1 MLSLVPKSP
10 QRRLYKTVSHN
21 MKKITLIVSFIF
33 LNTLIVLGQ
42 NIPKNYVVIDSISGD
57 LDNDNIKELVVVFN
71 TKKTEKENENIPR
84 ELRIYKKIN
93 KKWINWKNSEQ
104 ALYGSREGGM
114 VGDPYAGIKI
124 KNGIL
129 LISHFGGSSWKWGYT
144 DKYRFQNED
153 FYLIG
158 YESNYGKPCDF
169 WQNVDFNLSTGKII
183 FEKEY
188 EDCEKEKIYK
198 RENETFYEKKL
209 KITLEKRQAKEIEIT
224 SPKNNYKIHL

>member
-1 MLSLVPKSP
+1 MRQTAV
-10 QRRLYKTVSHN
+10 TCN
-21 MKKITLIVSFIF
+21 MKKITLLVLFVF
-33 LNTLIVLGQ
+33 LNSLLVLGQ
-42 NIPKNYVVIDSISGD
+42 NIPKNYVVIDSILGD
-57 LDNDNIKELVVVFN
+57 LDNDNIKELVVVLN
-71 TKKTEKENENIPR
+71 TKKAEKENENIPR

-144 DKYRFQNED
+144 DKYRFQNEN

-158 YESNYGKPCDF
+158 YESNYGRPCDF
-169 WQNVDFNLSTGKII
+169 WENVDFNLSTGKII
-183 FEKEY
+183 FEREF

-198 RENETFYEKKL
+198 KENETFYEKKL
-209 KITLEKRQAKEIEIT
+209 KITLEKRQAQKIEIT
-224 SPKNNYKIHL
+224 SPKYNYKIHL

>member
-1 MLSLVPKSP
+1 
-10 QRRLYKTVSHN
+10 

-42 NIPKNYVVIDSISGD
+42 DIPKNYVVIDSISGD

-71 TKKTEKENENIPR
+71 TKSTENENVPR
-84 ELRIYKKIN
+84 ELRIYKKRN

-114 VGDPYAGIKI
+114 VGDPYAGIEI

-129 LISHFGGSSWKWGYT
+129 LISHFGGSSWKWGHT

-158 YESNYGKPCDF
+158 YESNYGRPCDF

-198 RENETFYEKKL
+198 TENETFYEKKL

-224 SPKNNYKIHL
+224 SPKYNYKIHL